1 MSKSLCVHCNADI
14 SHKRKNA
21 EFCSDRCRKDKSQI
35 DKRQNSKVNATSSVT
50 ERRNQKELF
59 DSHFRISE
67 FYYNTVPAARP
78 AILIDL
84 IRTARFG
91 DNKSKRILC
100 NRVFHRVDPRASK
113 HKCWQ
118 RNPTIAQESHKL
130 CMRITNVG
138 IRKVVTG
145 GSVHFAKLEA
155 MDLKSLA
162 VSVSDNGPAPVL
174 SNGTIAMPTDRTLS
188 PMALLAYEL
197 ACASAGVTVV
207 RTNKSSRMED
217 NKAAA

>member
-21 EFCSDRCRKDKSQI
+21 KFCSDRCRKDQFQK
-35 DKRQNSKVNATSSVT
+35 DERQHSKVNAASSVT
-50 ERRNQKELF
+50 ERRSQKELF

-67 FYYNTVPAARP
+67 VYYNTTPDERP
-78 AILIDL
+78 AILIAL
-84 IRTARFG
+84 IRHARLG
-91 DNKSKRILC
+91 DPKSKRILC
-100 NRVFHRVDPRASK
+100 NYVFLKAVPRKDK
-113 HKCWQ
+113 HKCW
-118 RNPTIAQESHKL
+118 RRLPTIAQAAHKL
-130 CMRITNVG
+130 CMRTTNVG

-145 GSVHFAKLEA
+145 DSVHFAKLEA

-162 VSVSDNGPAPVL
+162 VSVNNNGPAPIP
-174 SNGTIAMPTDRTLS
+174 SNGTIALPTDRTLS
-188 PMALLAYEL
+188 PMALLAYQL
-197 ACASAGVTVV
+197 ACTSVGVTVV

>member
-21 EFCSDRCRKDKSQI
+21 KFCSDRCRKDKSQI

-91 DNKSKRILC
+91 DNKSKRILLDLSRFDSAPLIAFTATKETDYGTET
-100 NRVFHRVDPRASK
+100 NR
-113 HKCWQ
+113 
-118 RNPTIAQESHKL
+118 
-130 CMRITNVG
+130 RI
-138 IRKVVTG
+138 
-145 GSVHFAKLEA
+145 
-155 MDLKSLA
+155 
-162 VSVSDNGPAPVL
+162 
-174 SNGTIAMPTDRTLS
+174 
-188 PMALLAYEL
+188 
-197 ACASAGVTVV
+197 
-207 RTNKSSRMED
+207 
-217 NKAAA
+217 

>member
-1 MSKSLCVHCNADI
+1 MGAVH
-14 SHKRKNA
+14 
-21 EFCSDRCRKDKSQI
+21 
-35 DKRQNSKVNATSSVT
+35 
-50 ERRNQKELF
+50 
-59 DSHFRISE
+59 
-67 FYYNTVPAARP
+67 
-78 AILIDL
+78 
-84 IRTARFG
+84 
-91 DNKSKRILC
+91 
-100 NRVFHRVDPRASK
+100 
-113 HKCWQ
+113 
-118 RNPTIAQESHKL
+118 
-130 CMRITNVG
+130 VG
-138 IRKVVTG
+138 IEKVVTR
-145 GSVHFAKLEA
+145 SPCHFAKLDA